1 MSELVF
7 GEVDWNSADSA
18 APGGNRVEF
27 MRLSEGANVVRVL
40 SNPLQF
46 YVNWV
51 TLPDG
56 RKRKINSPDSTELV
70 RKLED
75 GGFKRQTRWIVKVLD
90 RKDNQF
96 KLLEIGSQIFN
107 SIKSLY
113 NNPKWGKVNAYDVTI
128 NRGPKGTQPLYSVQP
143 DPKEPLDASLRDSF
157 QQFNDT
163 LNLERLLSPSDPKYV
178 CELLGWPVP
187 GGAAPGVTDSDEAD
201 PFDGSAS
208 ESGGFDYDFS

>member
-7 GEVDWNSADSA
+7 GEVDWNDADSSTG
-18 APGGNRVEF
+18 GGNRVDF
-27 MRLSEGANVVRVL
+27 MRLTEGSNCVRVL

-56 RKRKINSPDSTELV
+56 RKRKLNSPDSTELV

-75 GGFKRQTRWIVKVLD
+75 AGFKRQTRWIVKVLD

-107 SIKSLY
+107 AIKALY
-113 NNPKWGKVNAYDVTI
+113 NNPKWGKVSNYDITI

-143 DPKEPLDASLRDSF
+143 DPKEPLDGSLKQSF
-157 QQFNDT
+157 QEFNDN

-178 CELLGWPVP
+178 CELLGWPLP
-187 GGAAPGVTDSDEAD
+187 GGA
-201 PFDGSAS
+201 SAS
-208 ESGGFDYDFS
+208 EAEDEDPFGESDSESGFDYEFS